1 MGIDLPTSWS
11 GRRHLLL
18 RIVGALGLCRV
29 VIPTHDR
36 TMPTVVACLGQ
47 ILTSGTVYGT
57 VHRTVKSIGVT
68 ELRQRTAEILEGLRD
83 AEEPVAILQRSQ
95 TTAYLVD
102 ARRYE
107 AEREEL
113 RTARRALFLREVRE
127 AEAEYTTSGA
137 TTYAD
142 MDALLDD
149 LRG

>member
-1 MGIDLPTSWS
+1 M
-11 GRRHLLL
+11 
-18 RIVGALGLCRV
+18 
-29 VIPTHDR
+29 
-36 TMPTVVACLGQ
+36 
-47 ILTSGTVYGT
+47 
-57 VHRTVKSIGVT
+57 KSIGVT
-68 ELRQRTAEILEGLRD
+68 ELRQRTAEILESLRD

-113 RTARRALFLREVRE
+113 RAARRALFLREVRE
-127 AEAEYTTSGA
+127 AEAEYA
-137 TTYAD
+137 TGDASAYAD

>member
-1 MGIDLPTSWS
+1 M
-11 GRRHLLL
+11 
-18 RIVGALGLCRV
+18 
-29 VIPTHDR
+29 
-36 TMPTVVACLGQ
+36 
-47 ILTSGTVYGT
+47 
-57 VHRTVKSIGVT
+57 KSIGVT
-68 ELRQRTAEILEGLRD
+68 ELRQRTAEILESLHD

-113 RTARRALFLREVRE
+113 RAARRALFLREVRE
-127 AEAEYTTSGA
+127 AEAEYA
-137 TTYAD
+137 TGDASSYAD